1 MMALNRQAAVP
12 LVLAA
17 AVPLAAIVALAVG
30 HSPAMAA
37 AGALLV
43 VVYWLLQRWF
53 TKVGMRGST
62 IQSAAV
68 AVGGVAGRMMLVI
81 IVLVAIALTD
91 RTGFLTAA
99 ITFLSVFALYYIVN
113 YALVV
118 R

>member
-1 MMALNRQAAVP
+1 MALNRQAVVP
-12 LVLAA
+12 VVLAV
-17 AVPLAAIVALAVG
+17 AVPLAAVVALVVG
-30 HSPAMAA
+30 HSPLMAA
-37 AGALLV
+37 VGAVLV
-43 VVYWLLQRWF
+43 IVYWLLQRWF
-53 TKVGMRGST
+53 TKVGMRGSV

-68 AVGGVAGRMMLVI
+68 AVGGVAVRMMLVI

-99 ITFLSVFALYYIVN
+99 ITFLSVFALYYVVN

>member
-1 MMALNRQAAVP
+1 MALNRQAVVP
-12 LVLAA
+12 VVLAV
-17 AVPLAAIVALAVG
+17 AVPLAALVALAAG
-30 HSPAMAA
+30 HSPFMAA
-37 AGALLV
+37 VGAALV

-53 TKVGMRGST
+53 TKVGMQGSV

-68 AVGGVAGRMMLVI
+68 AVGGVAVRMMLVI
-81 IVLVAIALTD
+81 IVLVSIALAD

-99 ITFLSVFALYYIVN
+99 ITFLSVFALYYVVN

>member
-1 MMALNRQAAVP
+1 MMALDRQAVVP
-12 LVLAA
+12 IVLAA
-17 AVPLAAIVALAVG
+17 AVPLAVVVALAFG
-30 HSPAMAA
+30 HSPVMAA
-37 AGALLV
+37 VGAALV
-43 VVYWLLQRWF
+43 IVYWLLQRWF
-53 TKVGMRGST
+53 TKIGMRGSV

-68 AVGGVAGRMMLVI
+68 AVGGVAVRMMLVI

-99 ITFLSVFALYYIVN
+99 ITFLSVFALYYVVN

>member
-1 MMALNRQAAVP
+1 
-12 LVLAA
+12 
-17 AVPLAAIVALAVG
+17 VG
-30 HSPAMAA
+30 HCAAPRSSPRPCR
-37 AGALLV
+37 GRRGRPHDAL
-43 VVYWLLQRWF
+43 
-53 TKVGMRGST
+53 
-62 IQSAAV
+62 
-68 AVGGVAGRMMLVI
+68 I